1 MRLKNHY
8 EIMSVE
14 DQIFAVP
21 VENDE
26 GSFSGMIKLS
36 KTAAA
41 IIELLQNETNE
52 RDIVA
57 TMSQRFDVAQDIL
70 AADVHKAVSLL
81 RDKGLLAE

>member
-41 IIELLQNETNE
+41 IFELLQNETSE
-52 RDIVA
+52 GDIVEK
-57 TMSQRFDVAQDIL
+57 MSIRFDVPQDIL

>member
-21 VENDE
+21 VGNDE

-41 IIELLQNETNE
+41 IFELLQNETNE
-52 RDIVA
+52 GDIVA
-57 TMSQRFDVAQDIL
+57 TLSQRFDVAQDIL
-70 AADVHKAVSLL
+70 AADVHRAVSLL